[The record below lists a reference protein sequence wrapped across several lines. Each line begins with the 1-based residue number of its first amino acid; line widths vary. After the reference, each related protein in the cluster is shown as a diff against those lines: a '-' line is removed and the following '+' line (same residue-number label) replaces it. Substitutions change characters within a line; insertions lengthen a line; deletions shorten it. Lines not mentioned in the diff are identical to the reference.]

1 MLDSPAV
8 EKESQVLGCRIRVP
22 DSRLSHFCRIRVPGS
37 PLSHT
42 SVSVHFIIA
51 LKKCLA
57 DQTKRVSLAL
67 MVSSSSIP
75 SDMHRL
81 HAIRAVSGDSH
92 SPTEISG
99 FGFGTH
105 MVSLASLATDG
116 ACGTAD
122 GSSRCHR
129 LLKMSSAFHKLRKTI
144 QRHSCQQQRQRSKAQ
159 LPAKPTDKASSKAQA
174 ETQRHFSFC
183 LRQSAEQVPL
193 PGKRQVV
200 HQKHWDT
207 VA

>member
-1 MLDSPAV
+1 MRP
-8 EKESQVLGCRIRVP
+8 
-22 DSRLSHFCRIRVPGS
+22 FCRIRVPGS
-37 PLSHT
+37 RLSHT

-75 SDMHRL
+75 SDNHRP
-81 HAIRAVSGDSH
+81 HAIRTVFGDSD
-92 SPTEISG
+92 SASEISG

-144 QRHSCQQQRQRSKAQ
+144 QRQSCQQSKAQ
-159 LPAKPTDKASSKAQA
+159 LPAKPTDKARSKAPA

-200 HQKHWDT
+200 HQRHWDT